1 MYEPEDDYMQ
11 EEHDSDE
18 IITEMWQESA
28 WITITAFFEE
38 KGTEDFVLLFVMNF
52 FLEVESFN
60 RKPIIFFR
68 SCATTVGLL

>member
-38 KGTEDFVLLFVMNF
+38 KGKSRFCP
-52 FLEVESFN
+52 SSIQA
-60 RKPIIFFR
+60 RR
-68 SCATTVGLL
+68 VGRQFTK

>member
-38 KGTEDFVLLFVMNF
+38 KGKTKSRFCLSSIL
-52 FLEVESFN
+52 
-60 RKPIIFFR
+60 
-68 SCATTVGLL
+68 

>member
-38 KGTEDFVLLFVMNF
+38 KGTEDFVLLLWIF
-52 FLEVESFN
+52 FLKVESFN
-60 RKPIIFFR
+60 RKPIIF
-68 SCATTVGLL
+68 L

>member
-38 KGTEDFVLLFVMNF
+38 KGKIRFCLSRILFYDFLKKC
-52 FLEVESFN
+52 FN
-60 RKPIIFFR
+60 LANQLIF
-68 SCATTVGLL
+68 